1 MEALGF
7 VELVDFDRK
16 KAFKGSAGETPLTP
30 PAMTWCDRFT
40 ARLWEGEAGRGV
52 ILRQVPSDWMDVLD
66 DKRAL
71 HGLMCDDEV
80 CGDPENLRAGEEGG
94 GGGGVEEEELR
105 GRGVLGRTARKEV
118 AGEGKQCGQSSPT
131 PALRLPFPA
140 HLAEDF
146 LRLASCDAPVNAT
159 TATAA
164 ATAWYVKHARG
175 IKGKQVERHST
186 VAAARAWLQRL
197 PAHPPSGAAPGR
209 HPNDHPSQ
217 QDYIVQAEVPP
228 LLLPDRRRFCI
239 RHHVLLVVP
248 PYQHRGRGRGAACR
262 GGGGMAAAAA
272 YSHCDVIMM
281 PHAVP
286 ECSKSGGS
294 GCGKGEDN
302 GADGG
307 GGVETEENDAAEG
320 DKGRY
325 VQQAGSDHPCP
336 FLLGNTDAAR
346 SVDLRALERV
356 VPGVDADRTMA
367 QLEGTA
373 RCVLERFCRHVE
385 REQRRVW
392 EVEEGGKEEGEA
404 TTGRAGAEGVA
415 GGAEGRG
422 LTDGFGGGGGG
433 GGSDSGIAGS
443 VLPNCGGGGDGGGD
457 GGCGGGGGGGGDED
471 GSNNSAGD
479 DGSRGGWYYNLFGF
493 DLVLERDTGDAV
505 LLEVNVFPA
514 LAAGTVGAVPRAVFS
529 RLVDDTLRLLAPIL
543 EADGDLCR
551 TPPALGGFVDL
562 QLG

>member
-1 MEALGF
+1 M
-7 VELVDFDRK
+7 
-16 KAFKGSAGETPLTP
+16 
-30 PAMTWCDRFT
+30 
-40 ARLWEGEAGRGV
+40 
-52 ILRQVPSDWMDVLD
+52 
-66 DKRAL
+66 
-71 HGLMCDDEV
+71 
-80 CGDPENLRAGEEGG
+80 
-94 GGGGVEEEELR
+94 
-105 GRGVLGRTARKEV
+105 
-118 AGEGKQCGQSSPT
+118 
-131 PALRLPFPA
+131 
-140 HLAEDF
+140 
-146 LRLASCDAPVNAT
+146 
-159 TATAA
+159 
-164 ATAWYVKHARG
+164 
-175 IKGKQVERHST
+175 
-186 VAAARAWLQRL
+186 
-197 PAHPPSGAAPGR
+197 
-209 HPNDHPSQ
+209 
-217 QDYIVQAEVPP
+217 QAEVPP

-248 PYQHRGRGRGAACR
+248 PYQHRGRGAACR

-272 YSHCDVIMM
+272 YSHCDVILM

-286 ECSKSGGS
+286 ECSKSGDS
-294 GCGKGEDN
+294 GCGKGEDDSAR
-302 GADGG
+302 GV
-307 GGVETEENDAAEG
+307 GVETEENDEAAGG

-373 RCVLERFCRHVE
+373 RCVLERYCRHVE

-392 EVEEGGKEEGEA
+392 EVEGGGKEAGEA

-422 LTDGFGGGGGG
+422 LTDGFGGDGG
-433 GGSDSGIAGS
+433 GGSDGGIAGS
-443 VLPNCGGGGDGGGD
+443 VLPNCGGD
-457 GGCGGGGGGGGDED
+457 GGGGGGDED

-493 DLVLERDTGDAV
+493 DLVLERDTADAV

-543 EADGDLCR
+543 DAEGECAA

-562 QLG
+562 RLG